1 MMAAATV
8 FPPLHSRSASDCTKK
23 HRSLPI
29 HPLPASHPDLAARLP
44 LPPVGLAA
52 ANHGEIIAEK
62 TTTLA
67 SSAEGMAYFF
77 DCKRTSRSATL
88 PDKFKQA

>member
-23 HRSLPI
+23 HRRLPI
-29 HPLPASHPDLAARLP
+29 HPIPASRPD
-44 LPPVGLAA
+44 LAA
-52 ANHGEIIAEK
+52 ANHGEIVAEK
-62 TTTLA
+62 TTALA
-67 SSAEGMAYFF
+67 RSAEGMAYFF